1 MALMRCKIR
10 LHSGFDFFLAFWHGL
25 RHLVHDTM
33 SQGGRIL
40 RSLTRIGYPK
50 ANEFEAD
57 TLEWLFDCE
66 SVVPFLEWLSE
77 NIHETNVLSA
87 EDLKR

>member
-1 MALMRCKIR
+1 MALMRCNIR
-10 LHSGFDFFLAFWHGL
+10 EHSGFAFFLAFWRSL
-25 RHLVHDTM
+25 RRLFHDTM

-40 RSLTRIGYPK
+40 RALTRIGYPK

-66 SVVPFLEWLSE
+66 SVVPFLEWLCE

>member
-1 MALMRCKIR
+1 MGNFPIQFPNGNCQT
-10 LHSGFDFFLAFWHGL
+10 FP
-25 RHLVHDTM
+25 V
-33 SQGGRIL
+33 
-40 RSLTRIGYPK
+40 IGYPK

-66 SVVPFLEWLSE
+66 AVVPFLEWLCE

>member
-1 MALMRCKIR
+1 
-10 LHSGFDFFLAFWHGL
+10 
-25 RHLVHDTM
+25 M

-40 RSLTRIGYPK
+40 RALTRIGYPK
-50 ANEFEAD
+50 ANEFEGD

-66 SVVPFLEWLSE
+66 TVVPFLEWLCE
-77 NIHETNVLSA
+77 NIHESNVLSV

>member
-1 MALMRCKIR
+1 
-10 LHSGFDFFLAFWHGL
+10 
-25 RHLVHDTM
+25 M

-40 RSLTRIGYPK
+40 RALTRIGYPK

-66 SVVPFLEWLSE
+66 TVVPFLEWLSE

-87 EDLKR
+87 DDLKRLVNCLVRNINSLA

>member
-1 MALMRCKIR
+1 
-10 LHSGFDFFLAFWHGL
+10 
-25 RHLVHDTM
+25 M

-40 RSLTRIGYPK
+40 RVLTRIGYPK
-50 ANEFEAD
+50 ANEFEPD

-66 SVVPFLEWLSE
+66 SVVPFLEWLCE

-87 EDLKR
+87 EDLKRWVKYLFCNRNSLA